1 MEAEQRERRQAR
13 ERTGRSPR
21 PHSVGTGTLEKKT
34 KDLNKAT
41 SALEAKVRNLQQK
54 TRSLPRVTSGGAGS
68 RPQSA
73 SRELPTT
80 PQQEQ
85 EKGRKGST
93 VTSRVREREAEF
105 QKQVHSFIGFN
116 ICFGD
121 RQSIYYRLLQN

>member
-54 TRSLPRVTSGGAGS
+54 TRSLPRVTSGGGGS

-105 QKQVHSFIGFN
+105 QKQV
-116 ICFGD
+116 
-121 RQSIYYRLLQN
+121 RAQL